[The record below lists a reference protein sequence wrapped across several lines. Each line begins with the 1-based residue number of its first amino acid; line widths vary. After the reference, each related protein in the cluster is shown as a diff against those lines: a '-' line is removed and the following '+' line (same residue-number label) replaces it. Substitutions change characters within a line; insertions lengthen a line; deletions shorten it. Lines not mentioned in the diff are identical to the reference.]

1 VIDKFVPDVYQKSIY
16 TINYDLL
23 YRKGIR
29 CLLFDFDN
37 TMVPIGKKNITKKLK
52 DLIEQLKDKGF
63 KVIIVSNSTKK
74 NLAPFKDALEIDV
87 AAFSMKP
94 LKNKFIK
101 IMKMF
106 NFEESQIAMIG
117 DQLMTDILGGN
128 RVGITTILVN
138 PMSSKDL
145 SVTLLNRLLEKKIMK
160 ILAKKKI
167 LIKGEY
173 YE

>member
-1 VIDKFVPDVYQKSIY
+1 
-16 TINYDLL
+16 
-23 YRKGIR
+23 
-29 CLLFDFDN
+29 
-37 TMVPIGKKNITKKLK
+37 
-52 DLIEQLKDKGF
+52 LIEQLKDKGF